1 MLGKGYHIP
10 ANFDSNVMGLSAC
23 NTIYVHKFCKLC
35 RAVFS
40 IYLQHLRTK
49 LCNFSSFNIALST
62 VAVLID
68 FAKNGLLLHQIS
80 LKNHSK

>member
-1 MLGKGYHIP
+1 MLGKGYHFP

-23 NTIYVHKFCKLC
+23 NTIYMHKFCKLC

-49 LCNFSSFNIALST
+49 LCNFSSFKTALSST

-68 FAKNGLLLHQIS
+68 FAENGLLIHQIS
-80 LKNHSK
+80 